1 MIQSNLVRGNDLM
14 LFVWSDANDQYMSLG
29 GATSHTLTISPEY
42 TETNCK
48 DSGIVGWR
56 KLNKVSWEISV
67 ESLYTDQYSYLFNSL
82 MNETEI
88 EVMFAIASGSTTNR
102 TVEDGLVDEDDY
114 FFYDKGTNKHYYT
127 GFVKVNSLTLN
138 AASGDNAT
146 YSCTLTGVGKLE
158 EKNAPNLDI

>member
-1 MIQSNLVRGNDLM
+1 MIQSNLVRGDEIM
-14 LFVWSDANDQYMSLG
+14 LFVWSSANDQYISLG

-42 TETNCK
+42 TETQCK

-56 KLNKVSWEISV
+56 KLSKVGWEVSI
-67 ESLYTDQYSYLFNSL
+67 ESLFTEQYSYLFNSL

-88 EVMFAIASGSTTNR
+88 QVMFAIAGGSSNNR

-114 FFYDKGTNKHYYT
+114 FFYDKETNKHYYSGT
-127 GFVKVNSLTLN
+127 VKVSSLTLN